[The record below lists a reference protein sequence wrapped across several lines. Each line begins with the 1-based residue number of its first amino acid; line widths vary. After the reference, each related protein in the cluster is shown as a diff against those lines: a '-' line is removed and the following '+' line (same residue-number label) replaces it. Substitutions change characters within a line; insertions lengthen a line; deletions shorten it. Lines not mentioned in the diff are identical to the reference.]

1 VTERCGVNVSPLI
14 AAMID
19 AAQLAGAGLRNDFLA
34 VSSLDV
40 RHKIDLSDPVSA
52 ADLRSEATLR
62 EALAAVGPDYGFL
75 GEEGGLVR
83 GNDETHMWIVDPLDG
98 TFNFLCGLE
107 QFAVNVALARN
118 GEVIAGVTH
127 VPMLGETFWAERGS
141 GAWLNG
147 RPIAVSKRQRLI
159 QAMLGVGIPYA
170 SKPRHR
176 QFIAEMERLT
186 TQVSGIRRFGAGAID
201 MAYVACGRFDA
212 YWEQTVSAWDM
223 AAGVVLV
230 EEAGGVVTD
239 TLGRPIDLM
248 GGTVLAS
255 TSQLHGELLQALAP
269 VDADGA
275 TSIGAATSI

>member
-1 VTERCGVNVSPLI
+1 
-14 AAMID
+14 MID